1 MELFLVRH
9 AVAVERTADL
19 PDAAR
24 PLTPE
29 GTRKFARVVRGLDR
43 LGVRF
48 DRLVHSPWTRAVQT
62 ADLLYK
68 LLDGES
74 AIEPGLA
81 RAPDAALPSRLA
93 GGRVAAVG
101 HEPWLSELL
110 SLLVTGARNH
120 GERFAFKKGGV
131 AWLEGQPRQRDM
143 RLRAFLPPSVLR
155 LV

>member
-24 PLTPE
+24 PLTPR
-29 GTRKFARVVRGLDR
+29 GTRKFAKVVRGLER

-48 DRLVHSPWTRAVQT
+48 DRLIHSPWTRAVQT
-62 ADLLYK
+62 ADLLFE

-81 RAPDAALPSRLA
+81 RAPNASLVARLA

-120 GERFAFKKGGV
+120 AERFAFRKGGV
-131 AWLEGQPRQRDM
+131 AWLDGQPRQSGM
-143 RLRAFLPPSVLR
+143 QLRAFLPPRVLR
-155 LV
+155 LI

>member
-1 MELFLVRH
+1 MMELFLVRH

-24 PLTPE
+24 PLTPR
-29 GTRKFARVVRGLDR
+29 GTRMFAKVV
-43 LGVRF
+43 VRF
-48 DRLVHSPWTRAVQT
+48 DRLIHSPWTRAVQT
-62 ADLLYK
+62 ADLLFE

-81 RAPDAALPSRLA
+81 RAPNASLVSRLA

-120 GERFAFKKGGV
+120 AERFAFRKGGV
-131 AWLEGQPRQRDM
+131 AWLDGQPRQSGM
-143 RLRAFLPPSVLR
+143 QLRAFLPPRVLR
-155 LV
+155 LI